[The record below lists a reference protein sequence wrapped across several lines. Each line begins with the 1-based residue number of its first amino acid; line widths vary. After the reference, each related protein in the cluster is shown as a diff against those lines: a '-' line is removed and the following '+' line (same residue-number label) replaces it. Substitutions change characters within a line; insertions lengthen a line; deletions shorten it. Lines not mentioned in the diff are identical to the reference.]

1 VLALRYG
8 TCLTTR
14 AQCFLD
20 YERYGEPDAPQQMDF
35 FLWVVRDSER
45 TVVIDT
51 GFDWSVAT
59 RRERQCLV
67 APTRA
72 LVLAGVEPATVEH
85 VVLTHLHYDHVGN
98 IDAFPRATFHAH
110 ERELEFWRGS
120 HARLSGAAALVE
132 PGELD
137 AVYAAARAGRVRP
150 IRGDCEIAP
159 GVFALL
165 AGGHTPGQLIVAVR
179 AARSIVVVASDALH
193 FYEEL
198 DRDRPFA
205 LLSDVQASYAAYD
218 LLRDLRA
225 QGAQI
230 VAGHDPVVFDR
241 FPRLGGPAEEIAV
254 RAG

>member
-1 VLALRYG
+1 MLALRYG

-51 GFDWSVAT
+51 GFDWSVAA
-59 RRERQCLV
+59 RRERRCLV

-72 LVLAGVEPATVEH
+72 LALAGVEPATVEH

-98 IDAFPRATFHAH
+98 IDAFPCATFHAH

-120 HARLSGAAALVE
+120 HARLGGAAALVE

-205 LLSDVQASYAAYD
+205 LLCDLQEALASYE
-218 LLRDLRA
+218 LLRELAAR
-225 QGAQI
+225 GATVI
-230 VAGHDPVVFDR
+230 PGHDPAVLTR
-241 FPRLGGPAEEIAV
+241 FPRLPGPLADVGALI
-254 RAG
+254 G